1 MNDMN
6 HNKQVAPNLLA
17 QDFSATGPN
26 QKWVSDITYIPTSE
40 GWLYLCV
47 FIDLFSRSVI
57 GWSMSS
63 RLKANLVTDALTMAL
78 FRRKFPNKVIVHSD
92 RGSQYCSD
100 KYQKLLNINSLI
112 CSMSA
117 TGCCYDNAAMESFF
131 HTLKVELVHGEN
143 YRSKNEAS
151 SSIAYYIE
159 AYYNRKRRHSAIN
172 YNIPLLYE
180 SFAVAA

>member
-1 MNDMN
+1 M
-6 HNKQVAPNLLA
+6 L
-17 QDFSATGPN
+17 
-26 QKWVSDITYIPTSE
+26 YIPTSE

-63 RLKANLVTDALTMAL
+63 SIKANLVTDALAMAI
-78 FRRKFPNKVIVHSD
+78 FRRKFLNKVIVHSD
-92 RGSQYCSD
+92 RGSLYCSD

-131 HTLKVELVHGEN
+131 PYLKSRIGPRIEL
-143 YRSKNEAS
+143 
-151 SSIAYYIE
+151 
-159 AYYNRKRRHSAIN
+159 
-172 YNIPLLYE
+172 
-180 SFAVAA
+180 SF